1 MNFPN
6 TPSVVQLLGLAP
18 SASAS
23 EPQPLQ
29 PDVANSLASLNAV
42 KQEPAQQVPVTSG
55 STSMHESPVV
65 ESTLSSSS
73 SLDVANTASILAEA
87 SKTTQPVLHQEA
99 GGGGD
104 GDGSS
109 LVKANEAGD
118 ICCDGSL
125 YQPAGLQ
132 HAGGGDDLGMSPVA
146 LFSNQT
152 EAQLQ
157 ELFRQQQW
165 HVRLN
170 QMMQLDVMQQQSQA
184 PLVIGADTAASLLW
198 QQQQQHIANPTTVSF
213 AFCNDQ
219 LTQQQVPLL
228 QPPTTTEMKYEVQQP
243 QVLTKSST
251 EGQQTQ
257 SPRQQKPRLIAR
269 GN

>member
-1 MNFPN
+1 
-6 TPSVVQLLGLAP
+6 LLGLAP
-18 SASAS
+18 SASVCES
-23 EPQPLQ
+23 QSLQ
-29 PDVANSLASLNAV
+29 PEVASAVVSSDVV
-42 KQEPAQQVPVTSG
+42 KQEAAHQVPVTSG
-55 STSMHESPVV
+55 STSVHESSVAD
-65 ESTLSSSS
+65 TASSS
-73 SLDVANTASILAEA
+73 SLDITNAASVFAEA
-87 SKTTQPVLHQEA
+87 SKTTQPLLPQEA
-99 GGGGD
+99 GGSGD
-104 GDGSS
+104 ADSCS
-109 LVKANEAGD
+109 LVKGSGAGD
-118 ICCDGSL
+118 VCCDGTV

-132 HAGGGDDLGMSPVA
+132 HAGAGDDIGMSPVA
-146 LFSNQT
+146 LLSNQT

-198 QQQQQHIANPTTVSF
+198 HQQQQQQHIANPTTVSF

-219 LTQQQVPLL
+219 VTQQQQHVLL
-228 QPPTTTEMKYEVQQP
+228 QQQQQPLTTAEMKYDVQQQ
-243 QVLTKSST
+243 QVQTKSAAES
-251 EGQQTQ
+251 QQIQ